1 MKFLEAVVK
10 MIEGKKMVNDKY
22 PTVVYWFDRVEGR
35 FVMKGK
41 NALMILSAGFEEKEM
56 KANWKEEDVVETY
69 VDAHDLVI
77 KNFESISL
85 DDKEALFHILLKYKD
100 TTTK

>member
-1 MKFLEAVVK
+1 MRFAEAVQK

-41 NALMILSAGFEEKEM
+41 NALLILSASFEEKEM
-56 KANWKEEDVVETY
+56 TACWKEMDAVETY
-69 VDAHDLVI
+69 VDGHNFVI
-77 KNFESISL
+77 KNFDVIS
-85 DDKEALFHILLKYKD
+85 DNDKQELFRILKKYRG
-100 TTTK
+100 